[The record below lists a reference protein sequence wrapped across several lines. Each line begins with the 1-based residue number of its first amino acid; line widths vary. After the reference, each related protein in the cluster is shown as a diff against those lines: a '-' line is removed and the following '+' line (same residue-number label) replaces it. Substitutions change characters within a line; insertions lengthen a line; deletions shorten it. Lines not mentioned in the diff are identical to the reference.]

1 MTQRAFVVGFRSFW
15 PWGARVG
22 PHTRWQKLGAF
33 RETAQV
39 LAVEGGGF
47 GMAGGDPRSH
57 VSASHPPNVP
67 NFFPRATVP
76 LQGTHAKICRV
87 SSPYGFSTIFRAEN
101 P

>member
-1 MTQRAFVVGFRSFW
+1 M
-15 PWGARVG
+15 
-22 PHTRWQKLGAF
+22 RWEKLGAF

-57 VSASHPPNVP
+57 VSASHLPNVP
-67 NFFPRATVP
+67 DFVSRATVSM
-76 LQGTHAKICRV
+76 QGTHAKNCRV